1 MKKKQCVLNRS
12 KCCLEVLSIEML
24 KKLDATKMFT
34 TVTFLDI
41 LGIEHPKLQNHM
53 KMPNCV
59 EMERIDFW

>member
-1 MKKKQCVLNRS
+1 MRKKLCVLNRS
-12 KCCLEVLSIEML
+12 KCPSEVSSIEML
-24 KKLDATKMFT
+24 KELDATKMFT

-59 EMERIDFW
+59 EMEGIDFW